1 MCEFTVYLL
10 EDGSTE
16 RRMVTKN
23 ILAAKRKEGRVL
35 LMDAFG
41 DITPVDNATIE
52 EVNTLSQEMI
62 LKKMASTTPA

>member
-10 EDGSTE
+10 EDSSAE

-62 LKKMASTTPA
+62 LKKIV

>member
-10 EDGSTE
+10 GDSSAE

-62 LKKMASTTPA
+62 LKKIV

>member
-10 EDGSTE
+10 EDSSAE

-62 LKKMASTTPA
+62 LKKVASTAAP

>member
-10 EDGSTE
+10 GDNPKDRQMMAKG
-16 RRMVTKN
+16 
-23 ILAAKRKEGRVL
+23 ILVARRKEGKVL

-41 DITPVDNATIE
+41 SITPVENATIE

-62 LKKMASTTPA
+62 LKRMN

>member
-62 LKKMASTTPA
+62 LKNMA

>member
-10 EDGSTE
+10 GDNQKD
-16 RRMVTKN
+16 RQMMAKD
-23 ILAAKRKEGRVL
+23 ILVARRKEGKVR

-41 DITPVDNATIE
+41 SITPVENATIE

-62 LKKMASTTPA
+62 LKRMN

>member
-10 EDGSTE
+10 GDNPKDRQMMAKG
-16 RRMVTKN
+16 
-23 ILAAKRKEGRVL
+23 ILVARRKEGKVL

-41 DITPVDNATIE
+41 SITPVENATIE

-62 LKKMASTTPA
+62 LKRMI

>member
-10 EDGSTE
+10 ENGSKE
-16 RRMVTKN
+16 RQMVTKN

-62 LKKMASTTPA
+62 LKKMA

>member
-10 EDGSTE
+10 DDSAAE
-16 RRMVTKN
+16 RRMITKN
-23 ILAAKRKEGRVL
+23 ILAAKKKDGRIL

-41 DITPVDNATIE
+41 DITPVDSATIE

-62 LKKMASTTPA
+62 LKKVGN

>member
-10 EDGSTE
+10 EDSSAE

-62 LKKMASTTPA
+62 LKKIM

>member
-10 EDGSTE
+10 EDSSTE
-16 RRMVTKN
+16 RRMITKN

-62 LKKMASTTPA
+62 LKKVASTAAP

>member
-10 EDGSTE
+10 GDNPKD
-16 RRMVTKN
+16 RQMMAKD
-23 ILAAKRKEGRVL
+23 ILVARRKEGKVL

-41 DITPVDNATIE
+41 SITPVENATIE

-62 LKKMASTTPA
+62 LKRMN

>member
-10 EDGSTE
+10 DDGSAE

-23 ILAAKRKEGRVL
+23 ILAAKRKDGRVL

-41 DITPVDNATIE
+41 DITPVDSATIE

-62 LKKMASTTPA
+62 LKKVGN

>member
-10 EDGSTE
+10 EDSSTE

-62 LKKMASTTPA
+62 LKKIV

>member
-10 EDGSTE
+10 GDNPKDRQMMAKG
-16 RRMVTKN
+16 
-23 ILAAKRKEGRVL
+23 ILVARRKEGKVL

-41 DITPVDNATIE
+41 SITPVENATIE

-62 LKKMASTTPA
+62 LKKMI

>member
-10 EDGSTE
+10 GDNQKD
-16 RRMVTKN
+16 RQMMAKD
-23 ILAAKRKEGRVL
+23 ILVARRKEGKVL

-41 DITPVDNATIE
+41 SITPVENATIE

-62 LKKMASTTPA
+62 LKRMN

>member
-10 EDGSTE
+10 EDSSAE

-62 LKKMASTTPA
+62 LKKKVLS

>member
-1 MCEFTVYLL
+1 MCEFTVYIL
-10 EDGSTE
+10 ENGSTE
-16 RRMVTKN
+16 RQMVTKN

-62 LKKMASTTPA
+62 LKKVA

>member
-10 EDGSTE
+10 EDSSAE

-62 LKKMASTTPA
+62 LKKIA

>member
-62 LKKMASTTPA
+62 LKKIA

>member
-10 EDGSTE
+10 GDNPKD
-16 RRMVTKN
+16 RQMMAKD
-23 ILAAKRKEGRVL
+23 ILVARRKEGKVH

-41 DITPVDNATIE
+41 SITPVENATIE

-62 LKKMASTTPA
+62 LKRMN